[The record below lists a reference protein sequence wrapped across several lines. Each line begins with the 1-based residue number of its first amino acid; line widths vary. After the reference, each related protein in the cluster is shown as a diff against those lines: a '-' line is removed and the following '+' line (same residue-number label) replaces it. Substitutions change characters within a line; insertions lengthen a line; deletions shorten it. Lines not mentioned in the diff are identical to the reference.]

1 MQEATPPPY
10 PYRWAIAAGG
20 FLTLFGALGIAR
32 FGYGLLV
39 PSLQQGLSLDYQQ
52 IGLISTSNFSG
63 YLLSILLV
71 SPISHRLQPRLTILL
86 GMVLITASLYAI
98 PLTAHYS
105 ALLLLY
111 GITGLGSGLA
121 NIPLMVLVS
130 HWFPPHQRGLAA
142 GLVVAGNGSAIL
154 LSGLLLPGVMAA
166 ADWSLGWQIAATTVA
181 LVTVGVALLL
191 RNEPTPACTTA
202 TATQSL
208 SLWQRQTWALLLWI
222 GLLYLIFGATYT
234 IYTTFLISSMIAEY
248 ALDAV
253 ASGRLWALLGLFSLF
268 SAIGFGTLSDRWGR
282 LTTLALVF
290 LLQSLAYLL
299 VALSGNSAVL
309 LASLCC
315 FGITA
320 FAVPTIIASSIG
332 ERFGRSLATQAFA
345 AVTLLFA
352 LGQVA
357 GPVVAGSLAES
368 SGSFQSSYLLS
379 AALTLLATLLA
390 YSQRRTPQ

>member
-309 LASLCC
+309 LASLFC